1 MHGITSKRP
10 YCIFIIIIIIII
22 IIRKKERKKKGLSI
36 KATD

>member
-10 YCIFIIIIIIII
+10 YCIFIIIIIII